1 MPATDKRAFIV
12 VELAG
17 EHPNQLGI
25 LTDQASL
32 IHSHGGEVL
41 AYAPAGK
48 VAGLEPGTVSAGM
61 LVARWP
67 HRTQARR
74 ISLEALLPALRAHS
88 PWRSS
93 PQLFLVDGLPDEGL
107 PDLPEIPTVASVA
120 KPAPGLR
127 NMFLVVRGSAWDT
140 ARLSAYRDVILPMHK
155 ERGGYY
161 EAFVGQPDQVEA
173 LAGEWT
179 EQIFAISR
187 WPTRAAAEDFW
198 FSDRYQTQAIPLR
211 LGAGRFTV
219 HALEGVETPH

>member
-1 MPATDKRAFIV
+1 MDHPAFIV
-12 VELAG
+12 VILAG
-17 EHPNQLGI
+17 EHANQIGI
-25 LTDQASL
+25 LNNLASL
-32 IHSHGGEVL
+32 VRSHDGELL
-41 AYAPAGK
+41 ASAPSGK
-48 VAGLEPGTVSAGM
+48 VAGLEPGTLAAGM
-61 LVARWP
+61 LIARWP

-74 ISLEALLPALRAHS
+74 VSLDVLIPALAAQLPRHS
-88 PWRSS
+88 P
-93 PQLFLVDGLPDEGL
+93 PQLFLVDALPDAGLPDT
-107 PDLPEIPTVASVA
+107 PDIPTVASVA

-155 ERGGYY
+155 ELGGYY

-219 HALEGVETPH
+219 HALEGVETP